1 MAGKLL
7 SAREFAERVSVCP
20 ETVRRWARRGQIR
33 PAGRT
38 PGGQLRFHESQVE
51 QVLAEQ
57 PNARA
62 MEVAQF
68 VSVELEKL
76 RRRRAR
82 V

>member
-38 PGGQLRFHESQVE
+38 PGGQLRSTSHRLSRFWQNSQMPGPWKWRSSY
-51 QVLAEQ
+51 L
-57 PNARA
+57 
-62 MEVAQF
+62 
-68 VSVELEKL
+68 SSWKS
-76 RRRRAR
+76 
-82 V
+82 